1 MLKRLIFIVFAYL
14 VSLELHAATETVHIA
29 HQSNYPPFIYV
40 KNGRSVGLIVDIL
53 NTAAAKQKI
62 NIKFIPVPFA
72 QVQKALNDGRAEA
85 IVPLAVTTERQ
96 KSYDFSLPLV
106 KTGGAFFVRKSESTP
121 LNLAALAGK
130 IVVTPKTGPYAAYIE
145 ETAPAINLV
154 ITENYETSFNYIV
167 SGKADAAA
175 LNFQVGKA
183 MINQSYA
190 SKITVPKKMFAEFP
204 LALAFK
210 KGQNT
215 KLLHRLNAGLAT
227 IRADGTLKWLY
238 KKWKLN
244 PIG

>member
-1 MLKRLIFIVFAYL
+1 MLKRLILIALTFL
-14 VSLELHAATETVHIA
+14 TSLQLHAATETVHIA
-29 HQSNYPPFIYV
+29 HQSNYPPFVYV

-53 NTAAAKQKI
+53 KTAAAKQKI
-62 NIKFIPVPFA
+62 NIQFIPVPFA

-85 IVPLAVTTERQ
+85 IVPLAITTERQ

-121 LNLAALAGK
+121 PNLAALSGK
-130 IVVTPKTGPYAAYIE
+130 IVVTPKTGPYATYIE

-154 ITENYETSFNYIV
+154 ITENYEKCFDYIV

-190 SKITVPKKMFAEFP
+190 DKVTIPKKMFAEFP

-210 KGQNT
+210 KGQNAEI
-215 KLLHRLNAGLAT
+215 LRRLNAGLVT

-238 KKWKLN
+238 KKWKFN
-244 PIG
+244 PIS